1 LKSGVSSKSPRALA
15 DGLIL
20 FFNTLKKNPVAQATG
35 FFRFR
40 GLTSARGS
48 RQGNPFSSLRFA
60 LLAPPEFARLLV
72 ALFQLQA
79 LEETVIL
86 NLFLQN
92 AHCFFNIV
100 VKDFDFDFF
109 HSHRPFRA
117 AGHDAM
123 PSSQRIVSWFSNG
136 ALI

>member
-1 LKSGVSSKSPRALA
+1 LA
-15 DGLIL
+15 DGLTL
-20 FFNTLKKNPVAQATG
+20 FFNTLKNPVAQATG

-40 GLTSARGS
+40 GLTPARGP
-48 RQGNPFSSLRFA
+48 RQSNPLSSLRFA

-79 LEETVIL
+79 FEETVIL
-86 NLFLQN
+86 NLLLQN

-123 PSSQRIVSWFSNG
+123 PSPQRIVS
-136 ALI
+136 